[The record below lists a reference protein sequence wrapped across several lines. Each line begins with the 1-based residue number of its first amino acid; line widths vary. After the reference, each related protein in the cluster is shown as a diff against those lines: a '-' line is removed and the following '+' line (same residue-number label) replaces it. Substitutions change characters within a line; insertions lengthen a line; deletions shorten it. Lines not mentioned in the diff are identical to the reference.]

1 MAGEYAMDIGA
12 WLRELELEKYAEAF
26 AENGVDAALLPELT
40 NDDLKDLGV
49 VRLADRKRLL
59 KAIALLSEGDDQ
71 SEKVSTRSTAPMGER
86 RQVTVLFADLS
97 NFTVLSSELGAEW
110 THSLLNRYFEIVDR
124 IVESYGGTIDKH
136 IGDNVMAVFGA
147 PVAHTDD
154 PERAVRA
161 AVDIHAAMTEL
172 SAEWERTLTAHIGI
186 ASGQVVASGTG
197 SDAHREYTVTGE
209 TVNLA
214 SRLQDKAGAGETLVS
229 KSVQRATA
237 RIVATSTR
245 GRVSVKGFANEIEV
259 RAVNQLLS
267 ELTFDRGTAFVGRG
281 TEMRQFSALLDGV
294 LIDGRGHTLLVRGEP
309 GIGKTRLIEEFV
321 DFSRGRGFEPHIS
334 LVLDFGAGKGR
345 DPVQSLLASLLDI
358 PADGQ
363 LDTRKEASRRAVS
376 DQLISEHNHL
386 FLNDLLNLP
395 QPPEIRILFEAMDSE
410 TRREGARETV
420 IELIRSVAGQN
431 PVLIVLEDIHWAD
444 KITMEHLGAV
454 ATAASDSRALL
465 VMTTRVEGVALESDW
480 LTSLGGCPATT
491 MELLP
496 LRLEAAR
503 ELAANLAPSDTSA
516 HEDLLK
522 RAEGNPLFLEQLLF
536 NASEATA
543 QELPGTLQG
552 LVLARVDRLR
562 TKDHEAIQAAAVLGQ
577 RFSLDALNHLLGTTE
592 YDCADLKKHRLVR
605 PEGSDYLFAHALI
618 RDGIYASLLQQRRRD
633 LHTLA
638 ADFFSERDTVL
649 KAEHLDKA
657 SSSGAPRAYLEAAQ
671 EQTAQFRYERAFQ
684 LVTRAL
690 EITPEAESF
699 QLRQLQGDLLLN
711 LGSISASINTYEEAL
726 KVANNNLDQCRARI
740 GIAEGLRLS
749 EQHSELI
756 KMLNQA
762 ETVVSAQEHL
772 PEHARIQQLKGG
784 VHFTRGEIEACLQAN
799 TRSLEYA
806 RDGASPD
813 LEAKA
818 LGGLG
823 DAEFARGHMISAHTY
838 FDQCIE
844 HSRTHSLTR
853 VVAANLSMRGQT
865 FLYQNRLEEALDDCY
880 EAAKLAEQ
888 IRQPRAEMIAAIVAT
903 YVLELNNPVAG
914 REWVERSREIA
925 HRLGSRLFEEINIE
939 FFARFAAQEG
949 DLQSAQQLM
958 EKAIAMLRETESG
971 MRFEGAR
978 SLACLALFTPD
989 LERRRAA
996 LKEGEE
1002 LLRLG
1007 ATGHNYLWF
1016 YRDAMEVCLRDNAW
1030 DVVERYAKALDDYTS
1045 AEPLPWSAFFIRRG
1059 RALAAFGRG
1068 HRDEKLTHE
1077 LRRLR
1082 EEAEQVGLRNAL
1094 PALEHALAVL

>member
-1 MAGEYAMDIGA
+1 MDIGA
-12 WLRELELEKYAEAF
+12 WLRELELETYSQAF

-40 NDDLKDLGV
+40 NDDLKDLGI

-59 KAIALLSEGDDQ
+59 KAIALLSDGNEQ
-71 SEKVSTRSTAPMGER
+71 SEIKSTRSTAPMGER

-97 NFTVLSSELGAEW
+97 NFTVLSSELGAEG
-110 THSLLNRYFEIVDR
+110 THLLLNRYFEIVDG

-161 AVDIHAAMTEL
+161 ALNIHTAMTEL
-172 SAEWERTLTAHIGI
+172 SAERERTLTAHIGI

-197 SDAHREYTVTGE
+197 SEAHREYTVTGE

-229 KSVQRATA
+229 KSVQQATA
-237 RIVATSTR
+237 RIVASSSR
-245 GRVSVKGFANEIEV
+245 GQVSVKGFASEIEV
-259 RAVNQLLS
+259 WAVDQLLS
-267 ELTFDRGTAFVGRG
+267 EPTFDRETAFVGRD

-294 LIDGRGHTLLVRGEP
+294 LIDGQGHSLLVRGEP
-309 GIGKTRLIEEFV
+309 GIGKTRLMEEFV
-321 DFSRGRGFEPHIS
+321 ALACRKGFEPHIS

-358 PADGQ
+358 SGNGE
-363 LDTRKEASRRAVS
+363 LEVRKEASQRAVS
-376 DQLISEHNHL
+376 NQLISEHNRL

-395 QPPEIRILFEAMDSE
+395 QPPESRGLFEAMDSE
-410 TRREGARETV
+410 TRKEGARETV
-420 IELIRSVAGQN
+420 IELIKSVAGQN
-431 PVLIVLEDIHWAD
+431 PLLIVLEDIHWSD
-444 KITMEHLGAV
+444 KIILEHLGAV
-454 ATAASDSRALL
+454 ATATSDSRALL
-465 VMTTRVEGVALESDW
+465 VMTTRIEGVALESDW

-503 ELAANLAPSDTSA
+503 ELAANLAPGDTSA

-522 RAEGNPLFLEQLLF
+522 RADGNPLFLEQLMF
-536 NASEATA
+536 NASESTA

-577 RFSLDALNHLLGTTE
+577 RFSLDALHHLLGTTE
-592 YDCADLKKHRLVR
+592 YDCADLRKHRLVR

-618 RDGIYASLLQQRRRD
+618 RDGIYSSLLQQRRRD

-638 ADFFSERDTVL
+638 ADFFGEQDRVL

-657 SSSGAPRAYLEAAQ
+657 SSPDAPGAYLEAAQ
-671 EQTAQFRYERAFQ
+671 EQTAQVRFERALQ
-684 LVTRAL
+684 LVARAL
-690 EITPEAESF
+690 EITPEAETF

-711 LGSISASINTYEEAL
+711 LGSISASINTYKKAL
-726 KVANNNLDQCRARI
+726 EVASNDLERCRARI

-749 EQHSELI
+749 EQHIELLER
-756 KMLNQA
+756 LNQA
-762 ETVVSAQEHL
+762 ETDVSAQEHL

-784 VHFTRGEIEACLQAN
+784 VYFTRGEIDACLQAN

-806 RDGASPD
+806 RGGASPD

-844 HSRTHSLTR
+844 HSRAHSLAR

-865 FLYQNRLEEALDDCY
+865 FLYQNQLGKALDDCR

-903 YVLELNNPVAG
+903 YVLELNDPVAG

-925 HRLGSRLFEEINIE
+925 HRLGSRLFEEINLE
-939 FFARFAAQEG
+939 FLARFAEREG
-949 DLQSAQQLM
+949 DLQGARQLM
-958 EKAIAMLRETESG
+958 EEAIAMLRETESG
-971 MRFEGAR
+971 MRFEGPR

-1030 DVVERYAKALDDYTS
+1030 DAVERYAKALEDYTS
-1045 AEPLPWSAFFIRRG
+1045 AEPLPWSTFFIRRG
-1059 RALAAFGRG
+1059 RALVAFGRG
-1068 HRDEKLTHE
+1068 HRDEKTHSE

-1082 EEAEQVGLRNAL
+1082 EEAKKVKLLNAL
-1094 PALEHALAVL
+1094 PALEHALTAL